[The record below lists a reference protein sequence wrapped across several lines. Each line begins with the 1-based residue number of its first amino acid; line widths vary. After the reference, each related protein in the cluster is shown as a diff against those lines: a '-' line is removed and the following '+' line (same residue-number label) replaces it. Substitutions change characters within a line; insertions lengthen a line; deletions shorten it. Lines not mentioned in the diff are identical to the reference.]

1 MTGSFPGRLHLSHSH
16 LILCLTFLFYQI
28 KSSFSSHLSPS
39 ANILSR
45 LQKMTVG
52 GGGDVGGNDD
62 GVVTVML
69 VVMMMGWWR
78 LYLVRGKTRH
88 LAPRGESGEGNTWE
102 VLASPANQT
111 VLLYS
116 LSLYHQDILICYT
129 TANIL
134 VIVGVYII
142 HCIYP
147 GIHCRLTNQRK
158 LFRTKRF

>member
-1 MTGSFPGRLHLSHSH
+1 
-16 LILCLTFLFYQI
+16 
-28 KSSFSSHLSPS
+28 
-39 ANILSR
+39 
-45 LQKMTVG
+45 MTVG

-62 GVVTVML
+62 GVVTVMLVVMMMVMMVVML

-116 LSLYHQDILICYT
+116 LSLY
-129 TANIL
+129 
-134 VIVGVYII
+134 
-142 HCIYP
+142 IY
-147 GIHCRLTNQRK
+147 
-158 LFRTKRF
+158 

>member
-1 MTGSFPGRLHLSHSH
+1 
-16 LILCLTFLFYQI
+16 
-28 KSSFSSHLSPS
+28 
-39 ANILSR
+39 
-45 LQKMTVG
+45 MTVG

-78 LYLVRGKTRH
+78 LYLVGGKTRH

-116 LSLYHQDILICYT
+116 LSLY
-129 TANIL
+129 
-134 VIVGVYII
+134 
-142 HCIYP
+142 IY
-147 GIHCRLTNQRK
+147 
-158 LFRTKRF
+158 